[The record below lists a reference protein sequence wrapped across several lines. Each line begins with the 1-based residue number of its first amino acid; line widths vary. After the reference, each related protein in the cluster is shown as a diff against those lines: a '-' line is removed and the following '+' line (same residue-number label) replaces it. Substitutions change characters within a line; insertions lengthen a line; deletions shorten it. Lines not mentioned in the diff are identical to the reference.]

1 MPRGVY
7 GERLAR
13 VVHLEHAPSV
23 RVQVLQK
30 AEFAATRLFCHA
42 RRADGMTDPTPRE
55 EAFLVSLNLRETPAY
70 DYWVEGRPVAA
81 EPLRI
86 GSTNL
91 IDLRDHHVANLR
103 EPFDS
108 LLMYVTRDSLR
119 LLSESEGLPQIES
132 LHLAPG
138 RLVDDRVIANLGAAL
153 LPAVDEPE
161 RANRVFLEHV
171 AIALQVHLVHEYGVI
186 RRQEQ
191 RRGGLTA
198 ADERRAKDLLM
209 SRIDG
214 DVSIAELAQECGLS
228 RSHFIR
234 AFKAST
240 GRPPYRWLAEQ
251 RLRMAR
257 ELLRDSKL
265 SIADVTQRLGFVN
278 QSHFT
283 RAFAKA
289 YGVTPGAV
297 RPQRNRH

>member
-13 VVHLEHAPSV
+13 VARLEQAPSV
-23 RVQVLQK
+23 RVQILHK
-30 AEFAATRLFCHA
+30 AEFAATRLFCLA
-42 RRADGMTDPTPRE
+42 RRADGMTDATPRE
-55 EAFLVSLNLRETPAY
+55 DAFLVSLNLRASPAY
-70 DYWVEGRPVAA
+70 DYWVAGRPVAV
-81 EPLRI
+81 EPLRA
-86 GSTNL
+86 GSTHI
-91 IDLRDHHVANLR
+91 IDLNVHHVANLR

-108 LLMYVTRDSLR
+108 LLMYVPRASLR
-119 LLSESEGLPQIES
+119 LLSESEGLPEVES
-132 LHLAPG
+132 LYLAPG

-153 LPAVDEPE
+153 LPAVEQPE

-171 AIALQVHLVHEYGVI
+171 ALALQVHLVQHYGGVV
-186 RRQEQ
+186 RSEP
-191 RRGGLTA
+191 RRGALSPEH
-198 ADERRAKDLLM
+198 ERRVKDLLM

-214 DVSIAELAQECGLS
+214 DVSIAALALECRLS

-251 RLRMAR
+251 RLLLAR
-257 ELLRDSKL
+257 ELLMDPKL
-265 SIADVTQRLGFVN
+265 SIAEVTQRLGYVN

-289 YGVTPGAV
+289 YGVTPGEL
-297 RPQRNRH
+297 RRQRNRH

>member
-13 VVHLEHAPSV
+13 VVHLEQAPSV
-23 RVQVLQK
+23 RIQVLQK
-30 AEFAATRLFCHA
+30 SEFAATRLFCHR

-55 EAFLVSLNLRETPAY
+55 DAFLVCLNLREAPAY
-70 DYWVEGRPVAA
+70 EYWVEGRPVAA

-91 IDLRDHHVANLR
+91 IDLNVHHVANLR

-108 LLMYVTRDSLR
+108 LLMYVPRASLR
-119 LLSESEGLPQIES
+119 LLSESEGLPQVES
-132 LHLAPG
+132 LNLPPG
-138 RLVDDRVIANLGAAL
+138 RLVDDRVIENLGSAL
-153 LPAVDEPE
+153 LPAVEEPE
-161 RANRVFLEHV
+161 RANRVFVEHI
-171 AIALQVHLVHEYGVI
+171 ALALQVHLVQQYGGV
-186 RRQEQ
+186 RQE
-191 RRGGLTA
+191 
-198 ADERRAKDLLM
+198 ERRSGALSADDVRRVKDLLM
-209 SRIDG
+209 SRLDG
-214 DVSIAELAQECGLS
+214 DVSIAALASECGLS

-251 RLRMAR
+251 RLLQAR
-257 ELLRDSKL
+257 QLLVDSKL
-265 SIADVTQRLGFVN
+265 SIVEITERLGFVN

-289 YGVTPGAV
+289 YGVTPGAL
-297 RPQRNRH
+297 RRHRNH